1 MMLIRRCYTSRLRGA
16 QTTDHSGTRC
26 LLPYSCIS
34 ARSTIHLSTT
44 AGGAGHHSSNYS
56 YKTILIIPVCKY
68 SYPFWSNWT
77 HHRTSMNIINDYN
90 YTSIYHRRALWYSHS
105 IIIPWLGI
113 FLFQYEF
120 RTRREGFEEARG
132 GLAVYLRLDV
142 PASDWRR
149 LGRGAAFGSV
159 AER

>member
-1 MMLIRRCYTSRLRGA
+1 
-16 QTTDHSGTRC
+16 
-26 LLPYSCIS
+26 
-34 ARSTIHLSTT
+34 
-44 AGGAGHHSSNYS
+44 
-56 YKTILIIPVCKY
+56 
-68 SYPFWSNWT
+68 
-77 HHRTSMNIINDYN
+77 MNIINDYN

-113 FLFQYEF
+113 FLFQNEF

-142 PASDWRR
+142 PASYWRR

-159 AER
+159 AEL